1 MERTFNQ
8 KQAAHELGMS
18 YHALVWYRKTGQ
30 ISHHREGGGRGFVR
44 YTAADLAA
52 FRAKRG

>member
-1 MERTFNQ
+1 
-8 KQAAHELGMS
+8 MS

-30 ISHHREGGGRGFVR
+30 ISHHREGGGRGFIR

-52 FRAKRG
+52 FRASRG